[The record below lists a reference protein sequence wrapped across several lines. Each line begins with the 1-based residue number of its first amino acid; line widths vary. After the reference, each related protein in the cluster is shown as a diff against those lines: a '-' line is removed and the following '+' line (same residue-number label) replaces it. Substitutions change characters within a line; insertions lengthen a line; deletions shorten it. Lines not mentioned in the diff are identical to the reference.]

1 MMVGRI
7 AVALAAAVFGF
18 GLSGTVD
25 GAVSFASV
33 VPGGERI
40 MPTCKAVAVNYI
52 THGLPQQCLR
62 ISRTS
67 TVVSLASEIVEPSL
81 IPVTAVSHRGLNFG
95 RPPNV
100 SAEKPPTTTAAT
112 TTATTTEAS
121 PAPLSSSTSNA
132 EFTAPT
138 DPPKEDDSPLDTANF
153 LSFEEWRAQ
162 NLAKAGQSSDT
173 FEPRTREPRRDPRA
187 NTNALDALGED
198 SEIELDFGFDSGNG
212 GAPEYRVSRSDKV
225 ATPSPAEPGS
235 RLRSK
240 DAGKTCRERFNY
252 ASFDCAA
259 TVHKTNP
266 GCKGPTSILL
276 ENKDSY
282 MRNKCS
288 QENKHFIVELC
299 EDILVDTVVLANFE
313 FFSSMFRT
321 FRVSVSDRYP
331 AKASGWKDLGT
342 FQARNSRQVQA
353 FLIENPLIWARY
365 LKVELLT
372 HYGNEFYCPV
382 SLLRVHGTTM
392 MEEFR
397 YQEEL
402 ARGEIEDDVSEE
414 LAPEAVAEIE
424 VDVHM
429 ATPASTQEERPTESY
444 PEYTA
449 APVEAMKDEYESS
462 HVEKR
467 VPHEMVDPK
476 PAVCK
481 SRANNGGLIF
491 EPARLPVCG
500 VVYTP
505 STTIQAVRSS
515 SQLATV
521 ISAGSISST
530 MAVSSQTTPSMSK
543 PSSKDFISITP
554 SAQSSSQQR
563 EATPAIPKPVS
574 LSKPLDSYQQE
585 PRQQQNSP
593 SPSHPQP
600 HPASP
605 TTQESFFKTV
615 HKRLSLLE
623 QNATL
628 SLQYIEDQSRILR
641 DAFMKVEKRQMEKTT
656 AFIEQL
662 NSTFLTEL
670 KVYVRPPSSHPS
682 LPHAN
687 LPQKDKYDQ
696 LWQST
701 VIALESQREQ
711 SERDMAA
718 VSTRLTILADE
729 MIFQKRMYQIQSFL
743 LLITIGVVI
752 FSRNSQLDKPLLQHM
767 RSRSTNLRMI
777 DTPPSSPLSMRR
789 GGDVEG
795 VQFELSSPPP
805 EDYAA
810 RDEESPNS
818 EGRMR
823 GSLTTPNGTRTRRS
837 WAQFG
842 PRLKVEGKS
851 KRWQRLPSPL
861 GSAGDAG
868 DEFEGEERLAGLGLD
883 GVRSQESRSPE
894 VGAISEASPVFEGI
908 ATPELSSEG
917 SEES

>member
-1 MMVGRI
+1 MVGRI

-33 VPGGERI
+33 APGGERI

-67 TVVSLASEIVEPSL
+67 TVVSLASEVVEPSL
-81 IPVTAVSHRGLNFG
+81 IPVTVVSHRGLNFG
-95 RPPNV
+95 RPSNV
-100 SAEKPPTTTAAT
+100 SAEKPPTTLAMTTTAT

-121 PAPLSSSTSNA
+121 PAAPPSSTSNA

-138 DPPKEDDSPLDTANF
+138 DSPKEDDSPLDTANF

-321 FRVSVSDRYP
+321 FRISVSDRYP

-397 YQEEL
+397 HQEEL

-414 LAPEAVAEIE
+414 LASEAVAEIE

-429 ATPASTQEERPTESY
+429 VTPASTQEERPTESY
-444 PEYTA
+444 LEYTT
-449 APVEAMKDEYESS
+449 APVEATKDVYESS
-462 HVEKR
+462 HVEKW
-467 VPHEMVDPK
+467 VLHETVDPK

-481 SRANNGGLIF
+481 SRANNGVLIF
-491 EPARLPVCG
+491 EHAHLPVCS

-505 STTIQAVRSS
+505 STTIRAVRSS
-515 SQLATV
+515 SQPVTV

-530 MAVSSQTTPSMSK
+530 MAVSSQATPSMSK

-593 SPSHPQP
+593 PPSHPQP
-600 HPASP
+600 PPASP

-670 KVYVRPPSSHPS
+670 KVYVRPPSFP
-682 LPHAN
+682 
-687 LPQKDKYDQ
+687 
-696 LWQST
+696 
-701 VIALESQREQ
+701 
-711 SERDMAA
+711 
-718 VSTRLTILADE
+718 
-729 MIFQKRMYQIQSFL
+729 
-743 LLITIGVVI
+743 
-752 FSRNSQLDKPLLQHM
+752 PLLA
-767 RSRSTNLRMI
+767 
-777 DTPPSSPLSMRR
+777 PC
-789 GGDVEG
+789 
-795 VQFELSSPPP
+795 
-805 EDYAA
+805 
-810 RDEESPNS
+810 
-818 EGRMR
+818 
-823 GSLTTPNGTRTRRS
+823 
-837 WAQFG
+837 
-842 PRLKVEGKS
+842 
-851 KRWQRLPSPL
+851 
-861 GSAGDAG
+861 
-868 DEFEGEERLAGLGLD
+868 
-883 GVRSQESRSPE
+883 
-894 VGAISEASPVFEGI
+894 
-908 ATPELSSEG
+908 
-917 SEES
+917 

>member
-1 MMVGRI
+1 MVGRI

-18 GLSGTVD
+18 GLSGAVD
-25 GAVSFASV
+25 GAVSFVSV
-33 VPGGERI
+33 VPGGEMV
-40 MPTCKAVAVNYI
+40 MPTCKAVAVNHI
-52 THGLPQQCLR
+52 THCLPQQCLR
-62 ISRTS
+62 TS
-67 TVVSLASEIVEPSL
+67 WASTAVSFASETVEPSL

-100 SAEKPPTTTAAT
+100 SAEKPPTTPAT
-112 TTATTTEAS
+112 VTTATTTEAS
-121 PAPLSSSTSNA
+121 PAVFSSPTSSA

-173 FEPRTREPRRDPRA
+173 FEPRTRESRRDPRA

-212 GAPEYRVSRSDKV
+212 GAPEYRVSRSDKT

-342 FQARNSRQVQA
+342 FEARNSRQVQA

-414 LAPEAVAEIE
+414 LAPEVVALGIE
-424 VDVHM
+424 VDVRTAM
-429 ATPASTQEERPTESY
+429 PASTREETPTESY

-449 APVEAMKDEYESS
+449 GPAEAMMDMYESNL
-462 HVEKR
+462 VEKR
-467 VPHEMVDPK
+467 MLRYMADPK
-476 PAVCK
+476 PVACK
-481 SRANNGGLIF
+481 PRANNGVLVF
-491 EPARLPVCG
+491 EPVRLPVCD

-505 STTIQAVRSS
+505 STTIQAVRP
-515 SQLATV
+515 SQPATM

-530 MAVSSQTTPSMSK
+530 TAVSSQTVPSVPR
-543 PSSKDFISITP
+543 PSNKESISITP

-563 EATPAIPKPVS
+563 EAATAVPKPIN
-574 LSKPLDSYQQE
+574 LSKPLDHYQQE
-585 PRQQQNSP
+585 PKQQNP
-593 SPSHPQP
+593 PPPSHPQP
-600 HPASP
+600 PSASP

-656 AFIEQL
+656 VFIEQL
-662 NSTFLTEL
+662 NLTFLTEL
-670 KVYVRPPSSHPS
+670 KVYVRS
-682 LPHAN
+682 
-687 LPQKDKYDQ
+687 
-696 LWQST
+696 
-701 VIALESQREQ
+701 
-711 SERDMAA
+711 
-718 VSTRLTILADE
+718 
-729 MIFQKRMYQIQSFL
+729 
-743 LLITIGVVI
+743 
-752 FSRNSQLDKPLLQHM
+752 
-767 RSRSTNLRMI
+767 
-777 DTPPSSPLSMRR
+777 
-789 GGDVEG
+789 
-795 VQFELSSPPP
+795 
-805 EDYAA
+805 
-810 RDEESPNS
+810 
-818 EGRMR
+818 
-823 GSLTTPNGTRTRRS
+823 
-837 WAQFG
+837 
-842 PRLKVEGKS
+842 
-851 KRWQRLPSPL
+851 
-861 GSAGDAG
+861 
-868 DEFEGEERLAGLGLD
+868 
-883 GVRSQESRSPE
+883 
-894 VGAISEASPVFEGI
+894 
-908 ATPELSSEG
+908 
-917 SEES
+917 

>member
-1 MMVGRI
+1 MVGRI

-67 TVVSLASEIVEPSL
+67 TVVSLASETVEPSL

-100 SAEKPPTTTAAT
+100 SAEKPPTTTAAA

-212 GAPEYRVSRSDKV
+212 EAPEYRVSRSDKV

-397 YQEEL
+397 HQEEL

-424 VDVHM
+424 VDAHT

-449 APVEAMKDEYESS
+449 APVEAMKDEYGPS

-467 VPHEMVDPK
+467 VLHEMVDPK

-481 SRANNGGLIF
+481 SRANNGVLIF

-500 VVYTP
+500 IVYTP
-505 STTIQAVRSS
+505 STTIRAVRSS
-515 SQLATV
+515 SQPATV

-530 MAVSSQTTPSMSK
+530 MTVSSQTTPSMSK

-593 SPSHPQP
+593 PSHPQP

-670 KVYVRPPSSHPS
+670 KVYVRPPSSPT
-682 LPHAN
+682 LP
-687 LPQKDKYDQ
+687 
-696 LWQST
+696 
-701 VIALESQREQ
+701 
-711 SERDMAA
+711 
-718 VSTRLTILADE
+718 
-729 MIFQKRMYQIQSFL
+729 
-743 LLITIGVVI
+743 
-752 FSRNSQLDKPLLQHM
+752 
-767 RSRSTNLRMI
+767 
-777 DTPPSSPLSMRR
+777 TP
-789 GGDVEG
+789 
-795 VQFELSSPPP
+795 
-805 EDYAA
+805 Y
-810 RDEESPNS
+810 
-818 EGRMR
+818 
-823 GSLTTPNGTRTRRS
+823 
-837 WAQFG
+837 
-842 PRLKVEGKS
+842 
-851 KRWQRLPSPL
+851 
-861 GSAGDAG
+861 
-868 DEFEGEERLAGLGLD
+868 
-883 GVRSQESRSPE
+883 
-894 VGAISEASPVFEGI
+894 
-908 ATPELSSEG
+908 
-917 SEES
+917 

>member
-1 MMVGRI
+1 MVGRI

-33 VPGGERI
+33 APGGERI

-67 TVVSLASEIVEPSL
+67 TVVSLASEVVEPSL
-81 IPVTAVSHRGLNFG
+81 IPVTVVSHRGLNFG
-95 RPPNV
+95 RPSNV
-100 SAEKPPTTTAAT
+100 SAEKPPTTLAMTTTAT

-121 PAPLSSSTSNA
+121 PAAPPSSTSNA

-138 DPPKEDDSPLDTANF
+138 DSPKEDDSPLDTANF

-321 FRVSVSDRYP
+321 FRISVSDRYP

-397 YQEEL
+397 HQEEL
-402 ARGEIEDDVSEE
+402 ARGDIEDDVSEE
-414 LAPEAVAEIE
+414 LASEAVAEIE

-444 PEYTA
+444 PEYTT
-449 APVEAMKDEYESS
+449 APVEVTKDVYESS
-462 HVEKR
+462 HVEKW
-467 VPHEMVDPK
+467 VLHETVDPK

-481 SRANNGGLIF
+481 SRANNGVFIF
-491 EPARLPVCG
+491 EHAHLPVCS

-505 STTIQAVRSS
+505 STTIRAIRSS
-515 SQLATV
+515 SQPVTV

-593 SPSHPQP
+593 PPSHPQP
-600 HPASP
+600 PPASP

-670 KVYVRPPSSHPS
+670 KVYVRPPSFH
-682 LPHAN
+682 
-687 LPQKDKYDQ
+687 
-696 LWQST
+696 T
-701 VIALESQREQ
+701 
-711 SERDMAA
+711 
-718 VSTRLTILADE
+718 
-729 MIFQKRMYQIQSFL
+729 
-743 LLITIGVVI
+743 
-752 FSRNSQLDKPLLQHM
+752 PLC
-767 RSRSTNLRMI
+767 
-777 DTPPSSPLSMRR
+777 PC
-789 GGDVEG
+789 
-795 VQFELSSPPP
+795 
-805 EDYAA
+805 
-810 RDEESPNS
+810 
-818 EGRMR
+818 
-823 GSLTTPNGTRTRRS
+823 
-837 WAQFG
+837 
-842 PRLKVEGKS
+842 
-851 KRWQRLPSPL
+851 
-861 GSAGDAG
+861 
-868 DEFEGEERLAGLGLD
+868 
-883 GVRSQESRSPE
+883 
-894 VGAISEASPVFEGI
+894 
-908 ATPELSSEG
+908 
-917 SEES
+917 